1 VKGVFTTRIDSHYD
15 DAPEQR
21 YHFPRRYLDRVQQT
35 VGDLIVYYEPRRN
48 GGRQVYF
55 ATAQVNRIEEDSQL
69 SDHFYAYVDPPT
81 FLQFPRAVPFR
92 EAGGTYEQALSKAD
106 ASTNRGAF
114 GNAVRLLQPGEYE
127 AVLAAGMAPIRDRT
141 EDISFELAEEQ
152 ETFERPVRE
161 TVLNRKVRDR
171 AFMALVRDAYD
182 STCAFTGLR
191 LINGGG
197 RSEIEAAHI
206 QPVGGGHAGPD
217 SVRNGLA
224 LSRTLHWMFDRGL
237 MSLEDDGRILLA
249 KRRGDDALDR
259 VQRLLHPDGRA
270 TLPADVRLRPHG
282 RFLRYHREAIF
293 KG

>member
-1 VKGVFTTRIDSHYD
+1 MKGVFTTRIDSRYD
-15 DAPEQR
+15 DAPERR
-21 YHFPRRYLDRVQQT
+21 YHFPRRYLDRVRQT

-55 ATAQVNRIEEDSQL
+55 ATAQVSRIEADARL
-69 SDHFYAYVDPPT
+69 GDHFYAYIDPPT
-81 FLQFPRAVPFR
+81 FLQFPRAVSFR
-92 EAGGTYEQALSKAD
+92 EAGGTYERALSKAD
-106 ASTNRGAF
+106 ATTNKGAF

-127 AVLAAGMAPIRDRT
+127 TILAAGMAPVRET
-141 EDISFELAEEQ
+141 AEEVSFELAEEQ
-152 ETFERPVRE
+152 ETFERPVQE
-161 TVLNRKVRDR
+161 VILNRKVRDR

-206 QPVGGGHAGPD
+206 QPVGGEHAGPD

-224 LSRTLHWMFDRGL
+224 LSRTVHWMFDRGL

-249 KRRGDDALDR
+249 NRRGDDALER
-259 VQRLLHPDGRA
+259 VRSLLHADGRA
-270 TLPADVRLRPHG
+270 SLPADVRFRPHG
-282 RFLRYHREAIF
+282 RFLRYHRETIF